1 MPWCRWLSFSQR
13 SDRATKVEE
22 IRKDSMLMRLG
33 ARDCEAIAYVLN
45 VNMKAV
51 RVSSGADWEKDV
63 LTECDPK
70 GRKARRLKVQVSLL

>member
-1 MPWCRWLSFSQR
+1 
-13 SDRATKVEE
+13 
-22 IRKDSMLMRLG
+22 MLMRLG

-51 RVSSGADWEKDV
+51 RASSGADWEKDV